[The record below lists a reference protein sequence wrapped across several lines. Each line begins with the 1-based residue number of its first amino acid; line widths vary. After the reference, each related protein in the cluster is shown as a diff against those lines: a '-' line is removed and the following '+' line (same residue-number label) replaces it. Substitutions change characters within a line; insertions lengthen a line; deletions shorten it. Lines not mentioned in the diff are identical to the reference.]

1 MVAQAYGTPVAL
13 TLLAEDQ
20 TTFLRQRSDTYHAST
35 SRFELQMST
44 QRILNLAGKNSHL
57 AVPLGAVVILL
68 VLLVPLPSV
77 LLDMLISFNLMLS
90 VVVLLSSMYIMEPV
104 KFTSFPNLLLLT
116 TLFRLA
122 LNVATSR
129 LILTHGDSG
138 AAAAGSVIK
147 AFGEFVIGGNYV
159 IGAVI
164 FLILLAIQF
173 LVVNHGAVRSSEV
186 TARFTLDAMP
196 GKQMA
201 VDADLSAGLID
212 ENEAKRRRAE
222 ISQAAEFHGSM
233 DGAIRFTQRDA
244 VASILIVLINII
256 AGFAI
261 GVLQHGMEIGAALQT
276 FTILTVGD
284 GVAAA
289 VPSLF
294 ISVAAAMITTRTATE
309 SSMGDD
315 MSKQLLNPLPL
326 GISAGVLGFLGILPG
341 MPHVAFLLLAAG
353 AGGAAYLAKQQKGKQ
368 KEDAAMET
376 QIAQTVAN
384 TQEHEKIES
393 VLKLD
398 TLALEV
404 GYGLIP
410 LVSNGDHFL
419 SRVREI
425 RRQIAL
431 DLGIVVPPVHV
442 TDDLQLPPREYAIL
456 LKGQRIASGEVHTEG
471 FLAIDPG
478 AVREVVEGIP
488 TTDPAFGMPA
498 TWLRRKEDRERAV
511 AAGYTVVDPT
521 TVICT
526 HLAEVIKRN
535 APELLGR
542 QETRALLDL
551 LAETHPRTVEEATPK
566 VLSLGEVQRVLQNL
580 LRERVPI
587 RDLSTILESVADVG
601 TVTHDVNA
609 LTEAAR
615 VSLARTISGSL
626 ANERGELT
634 ILALDPVLEHQLA
647 DRLGLLGE
655 APSQPIE
662 PEFGRIVLEK
672 IEAAAQAAVL
682 SHPVILC
689 SAGLR
694 PHLRKLTE
702 RFLPDLAVIAHGEV
716 SPSIKLVSMGTI
728 S

>member
-1 MVAQAYGTPVAL
+1 MVSERL
-13 TLLAEDQ
+13 I
-20 TTFLRQRSDTYHAST
+20 T
-35 SRFELQMST
+35 SAGRF
-44 QRILNLAGKNSHL
+44 SHL
-57 AVPLGAVVILL
+57 SVPLAAVVILL
-68 VLLVPLPSV
+68 VLLVPLPAFA
-77 LLDMLISFNLMLS
+77 LDVLISFNLMLS
-90 VVVLLSSMYIMEPV
+90 VVVLLSSIYIMQPV

-138 AAAAGSVIK
+138 EMAAGAVIK

-159 IGAVI
+159 VGVVI

-201 VDADLSAGLID
+201 VDADLSAGMID
-212 ENEAKRRRAE
+212 EAEAKKRRE
-222 ISQAAEFHGSM
+222 DISQAAEFHGSM

-261 GVLQHGMEIGAALQT
+261 GVLQHGMPITDALKN

-294 ISVAAAMITTRTATE
+294 ISVAAAIITTRSATE
-309 SSMGDD
+309 SSIGKE
-315 MSKQLLNPLPL
+315 MSKQLLVNPRPL
-326 GISAGVLGFLGILPG
+326 FISAGVLAFLGILPG
-341 MPHVAFLLLAAG
+341 MPHLPFLLLAA
-353 AGGAAYLAKQQKGKQ
+353 ATGAAGYFSRLQASRKSN
-368 KEDAAMET
+368 AAEGAIEAARAT
-376 QIAQTVAN
+376 AN
-384 TQEHEKIES
+384 VHESEKIET
-393 VLKLD
+393 VLRLD
-398 TLALEV
+398 ALALEV

-410 LVSNGDHFL
+410 LVSNGDQFL

-431 DLGIVVPPVHV
+431 DLGIIVPSVHV

-456 LKGQRIASGEVHTEG
+456 LKGQRIARGEIHTDG

-478 AVREVVEGIP
+478 VVREVVEGIP

-498 TWLRRKEDRERAV
+498 IWIRRKEDRERAT

-526 HLAEVIKRN
+526 HLAEIIKRN

-551 LAETHPRTVEEATPK
+551 LAESHPRTVEEATPK

-580 LRERVPI
+580 LRERVPV
-587 RDLSTILESVADVG
+587 RDLSTILESIADAG
-601 TVTHDVNA
+601 SLTHDVNA

-615 VSLARTISGSL
+615 VALARTISGGL

-634 ILALDPVLEHQLA
+634 VLSLDPLLEQQLA
-647 DRLGLLGE
+647 DRLGLLGG
-655 APSQPIE
+655 APTQAIE
-662 PEFGRIVLEK
+662 PEFGRMILEK

-682 SHPVILC
+682 SQPVLLC
-689 SAGLR
+689 SAQLR

-716 SPSIKLVSMGTI
+716 APGIRLLSMGTVG
-728 S
+728 

>member
-1 MVAQAYGTPVAL
+1 
-13 TLLAEDQ
+13 
-20 TTFLRQRSDTYHAST
+20 
-35 SRFELQMST
+35 
-44 QRILNLAGKNSHL
+44 
-57 AVPLGAVVILL
+57 
-68 VLLVPLPSV
+68 
-77 LLDMLISFNLMLS
+77 
-90 VVVLLSSMYIMEPV
+90 
-104 KFTSFPNLLLLT
+104 LLLT

-129 LILTHGDSG
+129 LILTHGDTG
-138 AAAAGSVIK
+138 AEAAGSVIK

-159 IGAVI
+159 IGVVI

-212 ENEAKRRRAE
+212 EVEAKKRRAE

-261 GVLQHGMEIGAALQT
+261 GVLQHGMEITDALQT

-289 VPSLF
+289 IPSLF

-309 SSMGDD
+309 TSMGEDV
-315 MSKQLLNPLPL
+315 SKQILLPLPL
-326 GISAGVLGFLGILPG
+326 GIAAGVLGFLGILPG
-341 MPHVAFLLLAAG
+341 MPHAAFLLLAG
-353 AGGAAYLAKQQKGKQ
+353 VAGGAAYLAKQQKGNQ
-368 KEDAAMET
+368 KEAAEMEN
-376 QIAQTVAN
+376 QLASTVAT

-419 SRVREI
+419 GRVREI

-431 DLGIVVPPVHV
+431 DLGILVPPVHV
-442 TDDLQLPPREYAIL
+442 TDNLQLPPREYAIL
-456 LKGQRIASGEVHTEG
+456 LKGQRIAGGEIHTEG

-498 TWLRRKEDRERAV
+498 TWLRRKEDRDRAL

-551 LAETHPRTVEEATPK
+551 LAESHPRTVEEASPK

-634 ILALDPVLEHQLA
+634 ILALDPLLEHQLA

-689 SAGLR
+689 SAALR
-694 PHLRKLTE
+694 PHLRRLTE

>member
-1 MVAQAYGTPVAL
+1 MANTGPQK
-13 TLLAEDQ
+13 
-20 TTFLRQRSDTYHAST
+20 FLNSAS
-35 SRFELQMST
+35 RH
-44 QRILNLAGKNSHL
+44 SHL
-57 AVPLGAVVILL
+57 AAPLAAVCVLL
-68 VLLVPLPSV
+68 VLLVPLPSI
-77 LLDMLISFNLMLS
+77 LLDVLISFNLMLS
-90 VVVLLSSMYIMEPV
+90 VVVLLVSMYIIQPV

-116 TLFRLA
+116 TLYRLA

-129 LILTHGDSG
+129 LILSHGEAGEG
-138 AAAAGSVIK
+138 AAGAVIK

-159 IGAVI
+159 VGVVI

-201 VDADLSAGLID
+201 VDADLSAGIID
-212 ENEAKRRRAE
+212 EHEAKKRRAE
-222 ISQAAEFHGSM
+222 IGQAAEFHGAM

-244 VASILIVLINII
+244 VASILIVIINIV

-261 GVLQHGMEIGAALQT
+261 GVLQHGMALT
-276 FTILTVGD
+276 DAIRTYTIMTVGD

-294 ISVAAAMITTRTATE
+294 VSVAAAMITTRAATE
-309 SSMGDD
+309 ASMGQE
-315 MSKQLLNPLPL
+315 MSSQLLINPRPL
-326 GISAGVLGFLGILPG
+326 FIAGGVLGLLGILPG
-341 MPHVAFLLLAAG
+341 MPHLPFLLLGAG
-353 AGGAAYLAKQQKGKQ
+353 AVGAGYLSKQQILLTEAKAEEVTTEKARTESTEQ
-368 KEDAAMET
+368 ND
-376 QIAQTVAN
+376 
-384 TQEHEKIES
+384 KIES

-398 TLALEV
+398 LLALEV

-410 LVSNGDHFL
+410 LVSAGDTFL

-425 RRQIAL
+425 RRQIAR
-431 DLGIVVPPVHV
+431 DLGIIVPPVHI
-442 TDDLQLPPREYAIL
+442 TDNLQLTPREYAIL
-456 LKGQRIASGEVHTEG
+456 LKGEKIARGELHTDG

-478 AVREVVEGIP
+478 AVREVIDGVP
-488 TTDPAFGMPA
+488 TIDPAFGMPA
-498 TWLRRKEDRERAV
+498 VWIRRAEDRDRAQ

-521 TVICT
+521 TVVCT
-526 HLAEVIKRN
+526 HFAEVVKRY

-542 QETRALLDL
+542 QETRALLDS

-587 RDLSTILESVADVG
+587 RDLATILEAITDAGSL
-601 TVTHDVNA
+601 THDVNA

-615 VSLARTISGSL
+615 SSLARTISSNL
-626 ANERGELT
+626 ANESGELAVLT
-634 ILALDPVLEHQLA
+634 LDPRLEQQFA
-647 DRLGLLGE
+647 DRLGLLGG
-655 APSQPIE
+655 APTQAIE
-662 PEFGRIVLEK
+662 PEFGRLILEK

-682 SHPVILC
+682 SQPVLLC
-689 SAGLR
+689 SAIVR

-716 SPSIKLVSMGTI
+716 APNVKLVSMGTVG
-728 S
+728 

>member
-1 MVAQAYGTPVAL
+1 MVAQRFL
-13 TLLAEDQ
+13 TSAG
-20 TTFLRQRSDTYHAST
+20 
-35 SRFELQMST
+35 RF
-44 QRILNLAGKNSHL
+44 SHL
-57 AVPLGAVVILL
+57 SVPLAAVVILL
-68 VLLVPLPSV
+68 VLLVPLPPFA
-77 LLDMLISFNLMLS
+77 LDVLISFNLMLS
-90 VVVLLSSMYIMEPV
+90 VVVLLSSIYILQPV

-129 LILTHGDSG
+129 LILTHGDNGEG
-138 AAAAGSVIK
+138 AAGAVIR

-159 IGAVI
+159 VGVVI

-212 ENEAKRRRAE
+212 EAEARRRRAD

-244 VASILIVLINII
+244 VASILIVFINII
-256 AGFAI
+256 AGFTI
-261 GVLQHGMEIGAALQT
+261 GVLQHGMELTDALKN

-294 ISVAAAMITTRTATE
+294 ISVAAAMITTRSATE
-309 SSMGDD
+309 SSLGKE
-315 MSKQLLNPLPL
+315 MSKQLLLNPKPL
-326 GISAGVLGFLGILPG
+326 FITAGVLAFLGILPG
-341 MPHVAFLLLAAG
+341 MPHVAFLLLAVVSA
-353 AGGAAYLAKQQKGKQ
+353 AGGYFSRFKDSMKTEAAADQKAVAKATA
-368 KEDAAMET
+368 D
-376 QIAQTVAN
+376 V
-384 TQEHEKIES
+384 QESERVES
-393 VLKLD
+393 VLRLD
-398 TLALEV
+398 ALALEV
-404 GYGLIP
+404 GYGLIS
-410 LVSNGDHFL
+410 LVSNGDQFL

-456 LKGQRIASGEVHTEG
+456 LKGQRIARGEIHTDG

-478 AVREVVEGIP
+478 VVREVVEGIP
-488 TTDPAFGMPA
+488 TTDPAFGMSA
-498 TWLRRKEDRERAV
+498 IWIRRKEDRERAL

-526 HLAEVIKRN
+526 HLAEIIKRN

-551 LAETHPRTVEEATPK
+551 LAESHPRTVEEATPK

-587 RDLSTILESVADVG
+587 RDLTTILESIADAG
-601 TVTHDVNA
+601 SLTHDVNA

-615 VSLARTISGSL
+615 IALARTISGGL

-634 ILALDPVLEHQLA
+634 VLSLDPILEQQLA
-647 DRLGLLGE
+647 DRLGLLGG
-655 APSQPIE
+655 APTHAIE
-662 PEFGRIVLEK
+662 PEFGRMILEK

-682 SHPVILC
+682 SQPVLLC
-689 SAGLR
+689 SAQLR

-716 SPSIKLVSMGTI
+716 APGIRLLSMGTV

>member
-1 MVAQAYGTPVAL
+1 MVA
-13 TLLAEDQ
+13 ER
-20 TTFLRQRSDTYHAST
+20 FLSS
-35 SRFELQMST
+35 
-44 QRILNLAGKNSHL
+44 AGRYSHL
-57 AVPLGAVVILL
+57 SVPLAAVVILL
-68 VLLVPLPSV
+68 VLLVPLPAFA
-77 LLDMLISFNLMLS
+77 LDVLISFNLMLS
-90 VVVLLSSMYIMEPV
+90 VVVLLSSIYILQPV

-129 LILTHGDSG
+129 LILTHGDGGEG
-138 AAAAGSVIK
+138 AAGAVIR

-159 IGAVI
+159 VGVVI

-212 ENEAKRRRAE
+212 EAEARKRRGD

-244 VASILIVLINII
+244 VASILIVFINIV
-256 AGFAI
+256 AGFCI
-261 GVLQHGMEIGAALQT
+261 GVLQHGMEISDALKN

-294 ISVAAAMITTRTATE
+294 ISVAAAIITTRSATE
-309 SSMGDD
+309 SSLGKE
-315 MSKQLLNPLPL
+315 MSSQLLVNPRPL
-326 GISAGVLGFLGILPG
+326 FISAGVLVFLGILPG
-341 MPHVAFLLLAAG
+341 MPHIAFLLLGAA
-353 AGGAAYLAKQQKGKQ
+353 AGGAGYFSRAQDSLKSKAQEVQATVAKVS
-368 KEDAAMET
+368 AET
-376 QIAQTVAN
+376 Q
-384 TQEHEKIES
+384 ESEKIES
-393 VLKLD
+393 VLRLD

-404 GYGLIP
+404 GYGLIS
-410 LVSNGDHFL
+410 LVSNGDQFL

-425 RRQIAL
+425 RRQIAV

-456 LKGQRIASGEVHTEG
+456 LKGQRVARGEIHTDG

-478 AVREVVEGIP
+478 VVREVVEGIP

-498 TWLRRKEDRERAV
+498 IWIRRKEDRERAT

-526 HLAEVIKRN
+526 HLAEIIKRN

-551 LAETHPRTVEEATPK
+551 LAESHPRTVEEATPK

-580 LRERVPI
+580 LRERVPV
-587 RDLSTILESVADVG
+587 RDLSTILESIADAG
-601 TVTHDVNA
+601 SLTHDVNA

-615 VSLARTISGSL
+615 VALARTISGNL

-634 ILALDPVLEHQLA
+634 VLSLDPLLEQQLA
-647 DRLGLLGE
+647 DRLGLLGG
-655 APSQPIE
+655 APTQAIE
-662 PEFGRIVLEK
+662 PEFGRMILEK

-682 SHPVILC
+682 SQPVLLC
-689 SAGLR
+689 SAQLR

-716 SPSIKLVSMGTI
+716 APGIRLMSMGTV

>member
-1 MVAQAYGTPVAL
+1 
-13 TLLAEDQ
+13 
-20 TTFLRQRSDTYHAST
+20 
-35 SRFELQMST
+35 MST
-44 QRILNLAGKNSHL
+44 QKILSLAGKNSHL
-57 AVPLGAVVILL
+57 AVPLAAVVILL

-77 LLDMLISFNLMLS
+77 LLDILISFNLMLS
-90 VVVLLSSMYIMEPV
+90 VIVLLSSMYILEPV

-138 AAAAGSVIK
+138 AAAAGTVIK

-212 ENEAKRRRAE
+212 EAEARRRRAE

-294 ISVAAAMITTRTATE
+294 ISVAAAMITTRTATQ
-309 SSMGDD
+309 SSMGED
-315 MSKQLLNPLPL
+315 MSKQLLLNPLPL
-326 GISAGVLGFLGILPG
+326 AIAAGVLGFLGILPG
-341 MPHVAFLLLAAG
+341 MPHVAFLLLALG

-368 KEDAAMET
+368 KETAAIEN
-376 QIAQTVAN
+376 QIAQTAA
-384 TQEHEKIES
+384 TSQEHEKIES

-419 SRVREI
+419 ARVREI

-456 LKGQRIASGEVHTEG
+456 LKGQRIASGEIHTDG

-478 AVREVVEGIP
+478 AVREIVEGIP

-498 TWLRRKEDRERAV
+498 TWLRRREDRERAV

-587 RDLSTILESVADVG
+587 RDLSTILESIADAG
-601 TVTHDVNA
+601 TLTHDVNA

-634 ILALDPVLEHQLA
+634 ILALDPILEHQLA

-689 SAGLR
+689 SAALR
-694 PHLRKLTE
+694 PHLRRLTE

>member
-1 MVAQAYGTPVAL
+1 MASSSTAAKLL
-13 TLLAEDQ
+13 TG
-20 TTFLRQRSDTYHAST
+20 
-35 SRFELQMST
+35 
-44 QRILNLAGKNSHL
+44 AGRHSHL
-57 AVPLGAVVILL
+57 AAPLAAVCVLL
-68 VLLVPLPSV
+68 VLLVPLPPI
-77 LLDMLISFNLMLS
+77 LLDVLISFNLMLS
-90 VVVLLSSMYIMEPV
+90 VVVLLVSMYISQPV
-104 KFTSFPNLLLLT
+104 KFTSFPSLLLLS
-116 TLFRLA
+116 TLYRLA

-129 LILTHGDSG
+129 LILSHGDAGES
-138 AAAAGSVIK
+138 AAGAVIK

-159 IGAVI
+159 VGVVI

-212 ENEAKRRRAE
+212 EHEARRRRSE
-222 ISQAAEFHGSM
+222 ISQAAEFHGAM

-244 VASILIVLINII
+244 VASILIVIINLV
-256 AGFAI
+256 AGFAV
-261 GVLQHGMEIGAALQT
+261 GVLQHGLSVTDAIRT
-276 FTILTVGD
+276 YTVLTVGD

-294 ISVAAAMITTRTATE
+294 VSVAAAMVTTRAATE
-309 SSMGDD
+309 SNMGQD
-315 MSKQLLNPLPL
+315 MSAQLLTNPRPL
-326 GISAGVLGFLGILPG
+326 YIAGGVLIFLGILPG
-341 MPHVAFLLLAAG
+341 MPHAPFLLLGALTLAAG
-353 AGGAAYLAKQQKGKQ
+353 YLSAQQSLRSAAEAIEQTGDQ
-368 KEDAAMET
+368 A
-376 QIAQTVAN
+376 IAQSN
-384 TQEHEKIES
+384 EEQDKIES

-398 TLALEV
+398 LLAIEV

-410 LVSNGDHFL
+410 LVSTGESFL

-425 RRQIAL
+425 RRQIAR
-431 DLGIVVPPVHV
+431 DLGIIVPPVHI
-442 TDDLQLPPREYAIL
+442 TDNLQLAPREYSIL
-456 LKGQRIASGEVHTEG
+456 LKGERIAHGELHPDG

-478 AVREVVEGIP
+478 AVREVIDGVA

-498 TWLRRKEDRERAV
+498 VWIRRTDDRDRAM

-526 HLAEVIKRN
+526 HFSEVVKKH

-542 QETRALLDL
+542 QETRSLLDT
-551 LAETHPRTVEEATPK
+551 LAETHPKTVEEASPK

-587 RDLSTILESVADVG
+587 RDLTTILEAIADAG
-601 TVTHDVNA
+601 SLTHDVNA

-615 VSLARTISGSL
+615 TSLARTISSNL
-626 ANERGELT
+626 SNESGELAVLT
-634 ILALDPVLEHQLA
+634 IDPRLEQQFA
-647 DRLGLLGE
+647 DRLGLLGG
-655 APSQPIE
+655 APTQAIE
-662 PEFGRIVLEK
+662 PEFGRMILEK

-682 SHPVILC
+682 SQPVVLC
-689 SAGLR
+689 SAMIR

-716 SPSIKLVSMGTI
+716 APNIRLVSMGTI

>member
-1 MVAQAYGTPVAL
+1 MP
-13 TLLAEDQ
+13 
-20 TTFLRQRSDTYHAST
+20 
-35 SRFELQMST
+35 T
-44 QRILNLAGKNSHL
+44 QRLLNLAGKNSHF
-57 AVPLGAVVILL
+57 AVPLAAVVILL
-68 VLLVPLPSV
+68 VLLVPLPSI

-90 VVVLLSSMYIMEPV
+90 VIVLLSSMYILEPV
-104 KFTSFPNLLLLT
+104 KFSSFPNLLLLT

-138 AAAAGSVIK
+138 ADAAGTVIK
-147 AFGEFVIGGNYV
+147 AFGEFVIGGNYI

-212 ENEAKRRRAE
+212 EAEAKKRRGE
-222 ISQAAEFHGSM
+222 ISEAAEFHGSM

-261 GVLQHGMEIGAALQT
+261 GVLQHGMEIGDALQT

-309 SSMGDD
+309 SSMGED

-326 GISAGVLGFLGILPG
+326 AITAGVLGFLGILPG
-341 MPHVAFLLLAAG
+341 MPHVAFLLLAAV
-353 AGGAAYLAKQQKGKQ
+353 AGGAAYLAKQQKGRQ
-368 KEDAAMET
+368 TESAAIENEM
-376 QIAQTVAN
+376 AQTVAT

-498 TWLRRKEDRERAV
+498 TWLRRKEDRERAL

-551 LAETHPRTVEEATPK
+551 LSETHPRTVEEATPK

-587 RDLSTILESVADVG
+587 RDLSTILESIADAG

-634 ILALDPVLEHQLA
+634 ILALDPILEHQLA

-689 SAGLR
+689 SAALR
-694 PHLRKLTE
+694 PHLRRLTE

>member
-1 MVAQAYGTPVAL
+1 M
-13 TLLAEDQ
+13 
-20 TTFLRQRSDTYHAST
+20 F
-35 SRFELQMST
+35 T
-44 QRILNLAGKNSHL
+44 QRLLDNAGRHSHL
-57 AVPLGAVVILL
+57 AVPLAAIVILL
-68 VLLVPLPSV
+68 VLLVPLPAV
-77 LLDMLISFNLMLS
+77 MLDVLISFNLMLS
-90 VVVLLSSMYIMEPV
+90 VVVLLSSMYILQPV

-129 LILTHGDSG
+129 LILTHGEMG
-138 AAAAGSVIK
+138 EGAAGSVIR

-159 IGAVI
+159 VGGVI

-201 VDADLSAGLID
+201 VDADLSAGIID
-212 ENEAKRRRAE
+212 EGEARKRRAD
-222 ISQAAEFHGSM
+222 IGQAAEFHGSM

-261 GVLQHGMEIGAALQT
+261 GVLQHGMELSDALKT
-276 FTILTVGD
+276 YTILTVGD

-294 ISVAAAMITTRTATE
+294 ISVAAAIITTRSATE
-309 SSMGDD
+309 SSIGDE
-315 MSKQLLNPLPL
+315 MSKQLLLNPKPL
-326 GISAGVLGFLGILPG
+326 FIAGGVLTFLGVLPG
-341 MPHVAFLLLAAG
+341 MPHLPFLLLAAG
-353 AGGAAYLAKQQKGKQ
+353 AAAVAYVSRQHGLRSSELAA
-368 KEDAAMET
+368 KESEAARTTVTAQESERIET
-376 QIAQTVAN
+376 
-384 TQEHEKIES
+384 

-398 TLALEV
+398 SLALEV

-410 LVSNGDHFL
+410 LVSNGDTFL
-419 SRVREI
+419 ARVREI

-442 TDDLQLPPREYAIL
+442 TDDLQLPPREYAIV
-456 LKGQRIASGEVHTEG
+456 LKGQRIARSEVQTDG

-478 AVREVVEGIP
+478 AVREVIDGIP

-498 TWLRRKEDRERAV
+498 IWIRRKEDRERAL

-521 TVICT
+521 TIICT
-526 HLAEVIKRN
+526 HLSEIIKRN

-587 RDLSTILESVADVG
+587 RDLSTILESIADAG
-601 TVTHDVNA
+601 TLTHDVNA

-615 VSLARTISGSL
+615 VALARTISGGL

-634 ILALDPVLEHQLA
+634 VLSLDPLLEHQFA
-647 DRLGLLGE
+647 DRLGLLGG
-655 APSQPIE
+655 APTQAIE
-662 PEFGRIVLEK
+662 PEFGRMILEK

-682 SHPVILC
+682 THPVILC
-689 SAGLR
+689 SAAIR

-716 SPSIKLVSMGTI
+716 APGVRLVSMGTVG
-728 S
+728 